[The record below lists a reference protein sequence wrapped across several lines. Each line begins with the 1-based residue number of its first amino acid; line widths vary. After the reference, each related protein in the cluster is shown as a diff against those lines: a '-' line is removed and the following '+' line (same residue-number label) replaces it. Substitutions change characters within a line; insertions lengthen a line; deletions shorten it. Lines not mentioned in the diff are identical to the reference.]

1 MKTIRPKRIRALAA
15 LFVAIG
21 IPCATAC
28 TYDFDQYVE
37 SSAGGAKAVGTVQ
50 QAVGGSTTFAS
61 TGGTA
66 STGGKGSIAS
76 TGGTSSRASAC
87 AGVSYQGLCWYLG
100 PTGSSCQQ
108 FCSSHGQVA
117 STMANYVG
125 TTAQGG
131 SMLECT
137 AILLGLGVLQI
148 PSSGTRTNGS
158 GLGCHL
164 YDGAPWW
171 LNSPAFSESAS
182 DPSARIVCGCAE

>member
-1 MKTIRPKRIRALAA
+1 
-15 LFVAIG
+15 
-21 IPCATAC
+21 
-28 TYDFDQYVE
+28 
-37 SSAGGAKAVGTVQ
+37 
-50 QAVGGSTTFAS
+50 
-61 TGGTA
+61 
-66 STGGKGSIAS
+66 
-76 TGGTSSRASAC
+76 
-87 AGVSYQGLCWYLG
+87 
-100 PTGSSCQQ
+100 
-108 FCSSHGQVA
+108 
-117 STMANYVG
+117 MANYVG